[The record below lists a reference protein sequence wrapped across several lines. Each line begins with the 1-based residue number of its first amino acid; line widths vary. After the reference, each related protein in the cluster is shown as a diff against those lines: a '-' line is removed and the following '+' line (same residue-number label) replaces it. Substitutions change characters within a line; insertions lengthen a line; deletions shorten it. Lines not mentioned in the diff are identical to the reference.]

1 MIKVGIVGLGR
12 IADLH
17 LRGYRDNPDATIVA
31 LCDADPDRLARRQ
44 VEFPQATG
52 YTDYNEC
59 LGHDLDMV
67 EILSPH
73 PVHAAMTEAAFARGL
88 HVSVQ
93 KPMAMSVAECQR
105 MIDAGQR
112 AGRHLKLFENYLTY
126 PPLEKMKALIA
137 EGAIGQPLHC
147 RMRTLHGD
155 PAFAWPTEPATQQW
169 RDALTQQKRHGS
181 MTFDDGHHK
190 LATIVWLFGPV
201 ADVFARIDWKITP
214 AGGVVDRR
222 ASVVFRHAD
231 PPLADP
237 PLADPPVHVIW
248 DCVRVPQMRINTDY
262 YANDDRIEVVGE
274 RGILTLTRCTGRL
287 LEEPPL
293 TLYRDG
299 ELHAFNNLNADWGES
314 FRRSTLAFIDLLKR
328 GEGRPSLTGEDGR
341 ELLRLADAIDL
352 SAAEDRPVS
361 LP

>member
-31 LCDADPDRLARRQ
+31 LCDANPERLARRQ
-44 VEFPQATG
+44 SAFPEAAG
-52 YTDYNEC
+52 YTDYSEF
-59 LGHDLDMV
+59 LRHDLDMV

-73 PVHAAMTEAAFARGL
+73 PVHAEMAEAAFVRGL

-93 KPMAMSVAECQR
+93 KPMAMSIAECDR
-105 MIDAGQR
+105 MIAAGQR

-126 PPLEKMKALIA
+126 PPLEKLKVLID

-155 PAFAWPTEPATQQW
+155 PRFAWPIEPATQEW
-169 RDALTQQKRHGS
+169 RYALTQEKRHGG

-190 LATIVWLFGPV
+190 LATAVWLFGPV
-201 ADVFARIDWKITP
+201 AELFARIDWKTLP
-214 AGGVVDRR
+214 TGRVVDSPV
-222 ASVVFRHAD
+222 SVTWRHT
-231 PPLADP
+231 
-237 PLADPPVHVIW
+237 DPPVHLVW
-248 DCVRVPQMRINTDY
+248 DCVHVPQMRINTDY

-287 LEEPPL
+287 LDEPPL

-328 GEGRPSLTGEDGR
+328 GEGRPVLTGEDGR
-341 ELLRLADAIDL
+341 DLVCLADAIDL
-352 SAAEDRPVS
+352 SAAENRPVS